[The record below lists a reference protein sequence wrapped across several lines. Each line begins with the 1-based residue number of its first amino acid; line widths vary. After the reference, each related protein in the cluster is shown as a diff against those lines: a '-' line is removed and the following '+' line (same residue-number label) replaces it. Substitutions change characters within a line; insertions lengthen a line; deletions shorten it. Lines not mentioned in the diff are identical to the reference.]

1 MVNITF
7 TRCDCIRSMVNLTP
21 NRGLAIEIVLGGQGK
36 IESFFCKVCINSHS
50 TFKKVCVIVK
60 VKADMI
66 NNRI

>member
-1 MVNITF
+1 
-7 TRCDCIRSMVNLTP
+7 MVNLTP
-21 NRGLAIEIVLGGQGK
+21 NRGLAIEIVLGGQVK
-36 IESFFCKVCINSHS
+36 IESLFCKVCINSHS